1 MVDYYNLHF
10 HFHFSYFSPL
20 SEESEI
26 TTDFSFFAFAL
37 TSENTVSNGFNLEIN
52 MLFCHEVGVE
62 KQE

>member
-37 TSENTVSNGFNLEIN
+37 TSENTASSGFNLEIN
-52 MLFCHEVGVE
+52 MLLCHEVGVE